1 MKIFTA
7 ISNCLSIGYVAALK
21 NLQKVLAKWMT
32 AANFLLIKDCSGGNN
47 SPSQHSLRRAVSFSA
62 MGRKRV
68 E

>member
-1 MKIFTA
+1 MNIFTA
-7 ISNCLSIGYVAALK
+7 ILDCLSIGYVEALK

-32 AANFLLIKDCSGGNN
+32 VANLLLIKDCSGGNN

-62 MGRKRV
+62 MGTKRV